1 MDPMDKTLK
10 QPEIL
15 RVAAL
20 PTGRGVAFDITLDD
34 AQRTDIAAAL
44 DLRALRKLSF
54 RGALTPLGKRDWQL
68 QATLGATAI
77 QSCIVTLG
85 PVTTRIDRQVERRFL
100 ADMPE
105 TPDVG
110 EGSETEM
117 PQDDLNEPLRDTID
131 LGAVIVESLALALP
145 DYPRSEG
152 ADFDDAQFAAPGTT
166 PIQDA
171 DLKPFAGLAALRAK
185 LDKDS

>member
-1 MDPMDKTLK
+1 MDKPLD

-20 PTGRGVAFDITLDD
+20 PAGREVTFDITLNDV
-34 AQRTDIAAAL
+34 QRAEIASVL
-44 DLRALRKLSF
+44 DLRALRKLRF
-54 RGALTPLGKRDWQL
+54 HGALTPLGKRDWQV

-77 QSCIVTLG
+77 QSCIVTLQA
-85 PVTTRIDRQVERRFL
+85 VTTRIDRPVVRRFL

-105 TPDVG
+105 TPDVE

-117 PQDDLNEPLRDTID
+117 PEDDQTEPLRNTID
-131 LGAVIVESLALALP
+131 LGAIITESLALALP
-145 DYPRSEG
+145 DYPRSDS
-152 ADFDDAQFAAPGTT
+152 ADFDSAQFTAPGTA
-166 PIQDA
+166 PLRDA
-171 DLKPFAGLAALRAK
+171 DLKPFAGLAALRDK